1 METST
6 SQQQNPRVLI
16 PESAEDKNFLMSAI
30 GQELKEFE
38 LMQRKA
44 QVYVSSTIVP
54 KEYQGQEKIGNVII
68 ALDMAKR
75 LNANPLLIM
84 QNLNVIQGKP
94 AWSAKFLIATVNV
107 CGRFEPLQ
115 YKFIERGTV
124 GQVEYN
130 ETVYDERMRR
140 NTYVSKVFDGGKV
153 KNIECVAY
161 TRRKGSAEI
170 LESSPVD
177 IRTAVLEGWYT
188 KKGSKWPT
196 MTKQMLM
203 YRAASWWANAYAPD
217 ISMGF
222 MTTEEMQDT
231 AVQDAEYEELKEN
244 NEARHIGFDDRPET
258 QRPQAATVDE
268 ETGEVSQPDDRPE
281 TPQPKNAED
290 LFK

>member
-1 METST
+1 M
-6 SQQQNPRVLI
+6 LI
-16 PESAEDKNFLMSAI
+16 PETAEDKSFLMSAI

-44 QVYVSSTIVP
+44 QVYTSSTIVP

-130 ETVYDERMRR
+130 ETVFDERMRR
-140 NTYVSKVFDGGKV
+140 NTYVARTFDGSRV

-161 TRRKGSAEI
+161 TRRKGSTEI

-222 MTTEEMQDT
+222 MTTEEIQDT
-231 AVQDAEYEELKEN
+231 TVQEAEYEEMKESN
-244 NEARHIGFDDRPET
+244 VRHIGFDGPRPET
-258 QRPQAATVDE
+258 QQPPQAMKVDE
-268 ETGEVSQPDDRPE
+268 ETGEVLQADDRPE
-281 TPQPKNAED
+281 TPKPQNAEE